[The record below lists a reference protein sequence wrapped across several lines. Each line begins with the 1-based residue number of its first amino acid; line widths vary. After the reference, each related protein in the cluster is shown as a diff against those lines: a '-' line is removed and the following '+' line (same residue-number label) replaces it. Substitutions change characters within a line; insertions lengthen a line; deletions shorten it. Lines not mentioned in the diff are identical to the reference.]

1 MNIHDYFDPVAL
13 EKPSNHHLSDKA
25 VFCRNIYIHTPDTP
39 LSNLDR
45 FKLALIGVPEDR
57 NATVSGSAAAPDQV
71 RDHLYQLFRVNP
83 KLKIIDLGNLKGGS
97 TVQDTYFA
105 LRDVLLDLMERKL
118 TAVILGGSQDLTYGI
133 YLAFE
138 KLDRKFSF
146 VTIDSRLDMG
156 IIDDQIKPES
166 YLIPILSRKKE
177 LLFSYTNLGHQTYF
191 VDQGDVDFLK
201 DNFHHTLRLG
211 DIRQDMGKVE
221 PCLRDAGF
229 VSLDVNS
236 IRQSDA
242 PACTHPSPNG
252 FTGEE
257 ICQISRYAGLSP
269 VIKCFG
275 LFNLLPD
282 ADRGG
287 QTAQLAAQS
296 IWYFI
301 DGVSQRKEEHPLSAP
316 DAFKKFIVSFS
327 EMDHD
332 IIFYKSLE
340 TERWWFE
347 VPVIR
352 QAKTRHVLISCA
364 LDDYQKAC
372 NQEIPDRWLNA
383 FQKLN

>member
-25 VFCRNIYIHTPDTP
+25 IFCRNIYIHTPDTP

-45 FKLALIGVPEDR
+45 FDLALIGVPEDR
-57 NATVSGSAAAPDQV
+57 SATVSGSAAAPDQV

-83 KLKIIDLGNLKGGS
+83 KLKIIDLGNLKGGN

-105 LRDVLLDLMERKL
+105 LRDVLLDLVKHKL
-118 TAVILGGSQDLTYGI
+118 TAVILGGSQDLSYGI

-156 IIDDQIKPES
+156 IIDDQINPES

-201 DNFHHTLRLG
+201 NNFHQTLRLG
-211 DIRQDMGKVE
+211 DIRQDIGRVE
-221 PCLRDAGF
+221 PYLRDAGF

-287 QTAQLAAQS
+287 QTSHLAAQS

-352 QAKTRHVLISCA
+352 QTRTRHVLISCA

>member
-1 MNIHDYFDPVAL
+1 MNIQDYFDPVAL

-25 VFCRNIYIHTPDTP
+25 VLCRNIYINTPDTP
-39 LSNLDR
+39 VRNLDQ
-45 FKLALIGVPEDR
+45 FDLALIGVPEDR
-57 NATVSGSAAAPDQV
+57 NATIPGSAAAPVQV
-71 RDHLYQLFRVNP
+71 RDHLYQLYRLNP
-83 KLKIIDLGNLKGGS
+83 KLKIIDLGNLKCGN
-97 TVQDTYFA
+97 TPQDTYFA
-105 LRDVLLDLMERKL
+105 LRDVLLDLEERKL
-118 TAVILGGSQDLTYGI
+118 TSVILGGSQDLTYGI

-138 KLDRKFSF
+138 KLERKFSF

-177 LLFSYTNLGHQTYF
+177 LLFTYTNLGHQTYF

-201 DNFHHTLRLG
+201 DNFHQTLRLG
-211 DIRQDMGKVE
+211 EIRQNVGKVE
-221 PCLRDAGF
+221 PYLRDAGF
-229 VSLDVNS
+229 VSLDMNS

-242 PACTHPSPNG
+242 PGCTHPSPNG
-252 FTGEE
+252 FTGED

-269 VIKCFG
+269 VMRCFG

-282 ADRGG
+282 TDRNG
-287 QTAQLAAQS
+287 QTAHLAAQS
-296 IWYFI
+296 LWYFI
-301 DGVSQRKEEHPLSAP
+301 DGVSQRKKEHPLSAP

-327 EMDHD
+327 DMDHD

-352 QAKTRHVLISCA
+352 QTKTRHVLISCA
-364 LDDYQKAC
+364 MDDYQKAC